1 MFRTTF
7 FLICLFLSLNPASNV
22 YAAEDESALYQYASL
37 NQYLNDDTSEF
48 LEAAKQTDLLT
59 ANTAVARVFRFVYS
73 RAQPV
78 LADNSL
84 FPKITEP
91 TDADWNTLKE
101 LDALYYA
108 NAKAFILGPDLHQL
122 ILLKKEMIVAGNKA
136 AIAQV
141 SSVLSI
147 VYLDYEQDSLNA
159 LAELLYA
166 LPEIQPNMDKAV
178 YGFFYD
184 KEFVLF
190 QIYWILYDLGAYESS
205 YHYGKAYFALSQ
217 ETSPE
222 FISSADYFLMVIL
235 ASQLGLFE
243 EAFAYSDEFLVKAE
257 QGHPSDQLYAI
268 LAKAV
273 VLARRNAPGDIE
285 QALILLSLVKPDTKP
300 EDWNA
305 IDEARALAVNAMEAG
320 LQRDVSKA
328 YQAISDLK
336 LLVNDPTEPFSSV
349 DTKNL
354 TELERF
360 IAEYNSDSELAAIS
374 SLKLVQHE
382 HSKLLNALNNR
393 LESLGGEMQADIE
406 MVNVETMKAQ
416 SIAQRQAIETA
427 NLKTIILLLVITL
440 VATLAAWLYVQ
451 RHRTHQLAY
460 TDPLTSAPNRR
471 FMFNLL
477 AKVFAKSRNGN
488 CIALIDIDFFKR
500 VNDTYGHQTGDEV
513 LVACSRVIRSRLR
526 STDQYCRYG
535 GEEFLLLLKGT
546 TVAQAQDIMDDIRR
560 SLNAVNQWQS
570 TPSSFSVSFSCGLVE
585 LSQYNDID
593 DAIAHCDK
601 LLYTAKNK
609 GRGRTITADV
619 ENDVEAGPLQP
630 A

>member
-1 MFRTTF
+1 M
-7 FLICLFLSLNPASNV
+7 
-22 YAAEDESALYQYASL
+22 DE
-37 NQYLNDDTSEF
+37 
-48 LEAAKQTDLLT
+48 
-59 ANTAVARVFRFVYS
+59 
-73 RAQPV
+73 
-78 LADNSL
+78 
-84 FPKITEP
+84 
-91 TDADWNTLKE
+91 
-101 LDALYYA
+101 LYYA
-108 NAKAFILGPDLHQL
+108 NAKALILGFIKRDLDKL
-122 ILLKKEMIVAGNKA
+122 IRLKKEMIVAGNKA

-166 LPEIQPNMDKAV
+166 LPEIQPNMNKAV

-184 KEFVLF
+184 KELVLF
-190 QIYWILYDLGAYESS
+190 HIYWILYDLGAYESS
-205 YHYGKAYFALSQ
+205 YQYGKAYFALSK

-222 FISSADYFLMVIL
+222 LISSADYFLMVML

-243 EAFAYSDEFLVKAE
+243 EAFAYSDEFLTKAE
-257 QGHPSDQLYAI
+257 QGQPSDQLYAI
-268 LAKAV
+268 LAKVV

-285 QALILLSLVKPDTKP
+285 QALKLLSLSKPDIQR

-320 LQRDVSKA
+320 LQRNVSKA
-328 YQAISDLK
+328 YQLISDLK
-336 LLVNDPTEPFSSV
+336 LLANDPAEPFHSV

-360 IAEYNSDSELAAIS
+360 IAEYNLDSELAAIT

-382 HSKLLNALNNR
+382 HGKLLNALNNR
-393 LESLGGEMQADIE
+393 LDSLGREMQADIE
-406 MVNVETMKAQ
+406 LVNVEKMKAQ
-416 SIAQRQAIETA
+416 NITQRQAIETA

-440 VATLAAWLYVQ
+440 VATLAAWLFVQ
-451 RHRTHQLAY
+451 RRRTHHLAY

-477 AKVFAKSRNGN
+477 AKAFAKPRTGN
-488 CIALIDIDFFKR
+488 CIALIDIDHFKR

-535 GEEFLLLLKGT
+535 GEEFLLLLKEIS
-546 TVAQAQDIMDDIRR
+546 VPKAKDIMDDIRL
-560 SLNAVNQWQS
+560 SLSGINKWQS
-570 TPSSFSVSFSCGLVE
+570 TSANFSVSFSCGLVE

-609 GRGRTITADV
+609 GRGRTITTSL
-619 ENDVEAGPLQP
+619 ENDIVVNPLQTV
-630 A
+630 